1 MGNNCFLCDEPINE
15 ESEIL
20 ALSTRYG
27 DLVSIAHEDCYNFDY
42 RKPLDINKIQNLS
55 KRLNNKQTI
64 QAERGDLK
72 E

>member
-1 MGNNCFLCDEPINE
+1 MGNNCFLCNESINE

-27 DLVSIAHEDCYNFDY
+27 DLVSMAHEDCYYFDY

-55 KRLNNKQTI
+55 KKLNNKQTI
-64 QAERGDLK
+64 PTKIGDLK
-72 E
+72 